1 MKPIIAITMGDF
13 NGIGPEVALKA
24 ANSPDVRRIAIPLLV
39 GSVDVF
45 EYYAKLYRMKISIRE
60 IDPECF
66 GAKNFPKNY
75 SDDIPLI
82 AVRKFMKPKIKPGVI
97 SSEPGRLAVE
107 SIITAAVLNLKYGV
121 DGIVTAPISKAAVNL
136 DRINFHGQ
144 TELLAALY
152 KIERFAMILTCSDFK
167 IALATIHIPLNQ
179 VSNTITK
186 KLIVEKTSILN
197 HSMKKD
203 FGIKKPKIAVLGLN
217 PHSGEDGLL
226 GKEDKL
232 TILPAIKL
240 SNRDGI
246 NVSGPFPA
254 DGFFGIGAY
263 KNFDAILTMY
273 HDQGLIPLKL
283 LGFEKGVNF
292 TAGLPVVRTSPDH
305 GTAYDIAGKGT
316 ANPSS
321 IIEAVRLAVKIIK
334 NRNHHMFKKTV
345 RNK

>member
-1 MKPIIAITMGDF
+1 MKPVIAITMGDF

-24 ANSPDVRRIAIPLLV
+24 ANSLIVRRIAIPLLV

-45 EYYAKLYRMKISIRE
+45 EYYAKLYKMKISIRE

-66 GAKNFPKNY
+66 GVENIPRSN

-82 AVRKFMKPKIKPGVI
+82 AVRKFMNPKIKPGDI
-97 SSEPGRLAVE
+97 SSEASRLAVE
-107 SIITAAVLNLKYGV
+107 SIITAVVLNLKYGV

-136 DRINFHGQ
+136 DRINFPGQ
-144 TELLAALY
+144 TELLAAMY
-152 KIERFAMILTCSDFK
+152 KTEKFAMILACGDLK
-167 IALATIHIPLNQ
+167 IALVTIHIPINQ
-179 VSNTITK
+179 VSSAITK
-186 KLIVEKTSILN
+186 NLVAEKISILN

-217 PHSGEDGLL
+217 PHAGEHGLL
-226 GKEDKL
+226 GNEEKR

-240 SNRDGI
+240 ANGDGI

-254 DGFFGIGAY
+254 DGFFGIGSY
-263 KNFDAILTMY
+263 KNFDAVLAMY

-305 GTAYDIAGKGT
+305 GTAYSIAGKGT

-321 IIEAVRLAVKIIK
+321 IIEAVRLAVEVIK
-334 NRNHHMFKKTV
+334 NRNHHTFKKTV
-345 RNK
+345 RKK